1 VCRQLASDG
10 VTVVLT
16 ARDETRG
23 TAAVDKLKGLGL
35 FKVVFHQLDVSD
47 ASSIAG
53 LANFLKTRFG
63 KLDIL
68 ASISFPFVLMLDE
81 SVVNLIHPVMDRCT
95 PLICTCR

>member
-23 TAAVDKLKGLGL
+23 TTAVDKLKRL

-68 ASISFPFVLMLDE
+68 ASISFPFVFMLDE

-95 PLICTCR
+95 LLICTCR

>member
-68 ASISFPFVLMLDE
+68 ASTFPFVFMLDE
-81 SVVNLIHPVMDRCT
+81 SVVNLIHLVMDRCT
-95 PLICTCR
+95 LLICTCR